1 MDTIVMHRQEFV
13 KNPNTKTTYILEE
26 EITENL
32 TKEQYTNI
40 TSDDTLKLF
49 RRLGGIETAQREYT
63 CSGYLITKLTS
74 KSPDKQLKIIRT
86 FKFN

>member
-1 MDTIVMHRQEFV
+1 MDTIVMHRQKFV

-26 EITENL
+26 ETTENL

-40 TSDDTLKLF
+40 TSDDTLKWF
-49 RRLGGIETAQREYT
+49 RRLGGIETAQRGYT

>member
-1 MDTIVMHRQEFV
+1 MDTIVMHRQKFV
-13 KNPNTKTTYILEE
+13 KSPNTKTTYILEE

-40 TSDDTLKLF
+40 TSDDTLKWF
-49 RRLGGIETAQREYT
+49 RRLGGIETAQRGYT

>member
-1 MDTIVMHRQEFV
+1 MHRQEFV

-49 RRLGGIETAQREYT
+49 RRLGGIETAQRGYT